1 MTCSVNSAH
10 RLSTM
15 RKSDKI
21 IVLENGR
28 IVEEEDHDDLIV
40 RQGRQHAVL
49 ADTTAQTA
57 EDASNTVE

>member
-40 RQGRQHAVL
+40 RQGRHAVL